1 MLSYSHTQFQVT
13 TRHSFQTLERTVF
26 LSTNRNARI
35 CNTALQR
42 SQSHIL
48 QWAFAEEV
56 ETRGK
61 KNIYCSQA
69 TQYIGE
75 ICRYLLS
82 VPPGPNDQAHKVKVI
97 FGNGLRPQIWQEFV
111 QRFGISRVLE
121 FYGATEGN
129 SNLGKH
135 PSYLIIL
142 TLQ

>member
-1 MLSYSHTQFQVT
+1 MLSYSHTQFHVT

-42 SQSHIL
+42 SQPTFCNGYL
-48 QWAFAEEV
+48 LKKWKLEV
-56 ETRGK
+56 K